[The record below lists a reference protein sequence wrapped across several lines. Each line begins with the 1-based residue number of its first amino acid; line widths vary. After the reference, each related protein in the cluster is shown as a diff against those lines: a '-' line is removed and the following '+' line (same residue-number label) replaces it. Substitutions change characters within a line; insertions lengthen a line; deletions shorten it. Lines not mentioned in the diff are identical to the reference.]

1 MRQLLFRSV
10 IFFCVLLPIAL
21 QSQQQTATLKIT
33 VLDQAGSIIPKA
45 TATVRNLET
54 GATRSEHTEEA
65 GPIVIAGLPA
75 GSYELAISA
84 GQFTPYKQ
92 PLKLA
97 VGQIASLNVTLGI
110 TVKEIVD
117 VTATAQAI
125 DTEKSEVSE
134 VIETRKITDL
144 PVSGRDF
151 IDFVLLTPRP
161 TSAAVRPS
169 ARNHRSLRP
178 CSKSVSAACA
188 KLIAPSSLSTALIT
202 PPAFPVCSTSVLPR
216 IGCRNSG

>member
-1 MRQLLFRSV
+1 MRTTTWLGAGALLFV
-10 IFFCVLLPIAL
+10 AFPL
-21 QSQQQTATLKIT
+21 
-33 VLDQAGSIIPKA
+33 
-45 TATVRNLET
+45 
-54 GATRSEHTEEA
+54 GA
-65 GPIVIAGLPA
+65 
-75 GSYELAISA
+75 A
-84 GQFTPYKQ
+84 GQPPGRPPTPNDTLLS
-92 PLKLA
+92 PEVLA
-97 VGQIASLNVTLGI
+97 DRRVTFVNGASLNVTLGI